1 MSCGDGRER
10 GPEAGHAV
18 VHYLMP
24 PAPPHD
30 GPVTPA
36 NALVVCPNH
45 RADLDHGTVT
55 VDPRSLTVEH
65 SYEQSVD
72 GRQLLTANDHEVGA
86 QYLAYHNDVVAGE

>member
-1 MSCGDGRER
+1 
-10 GPEAGHAV
+10 
-18 VHYLMP
+18 MP
-24 PAPPHD
+24 SAPPHD

-36 NALVVCPNH
+36 NALVVRPNH
-45 RADLDHGTVT
+45 RADLEHGTAT

-72 GRQLLTANDHEVGA
+72 GRRLLTADDHEVGA